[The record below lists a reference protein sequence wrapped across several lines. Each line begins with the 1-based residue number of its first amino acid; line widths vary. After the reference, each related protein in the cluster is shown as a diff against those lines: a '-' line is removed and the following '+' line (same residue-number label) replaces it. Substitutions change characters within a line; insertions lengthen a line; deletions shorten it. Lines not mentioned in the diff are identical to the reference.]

1 MVEAVIWDFG
11 GVLTT
16 SPFEAFTRFETERGL
31 PADIIRRTNAA
42 NHLENAWAKFERAE
56 VDIHAF
62 DELFATE
69 SRALGAEVRGKD
81 VLPLLSGDLRPEMV
95 EALKRVKA
103 RFKTG
108 CITNNLPANAIG
120 SHSGRSLYV
129 AEVMVLFDHVIES
142 AKIGLRKPDPR
153 IYQMMVETL
162 KVEPEELRL
171 SRRPRRQPETRARDG
186 HDHDQGTQRRAGDH
200 RTGSGN
206 RADIALGG
214 IPEFAGS
221 HDQTAL
227 VLWRERRQN
236 TPKSLNSE
244 LKPLGDIRPSASIE
258 AVESG
263 LAAQGY
269 IASRQIA
276 TAVYLAQQIEKP
288 ILVEGPAGVGK
299 TELAKAIA
307 AWRGLKMIRLQCY
320 EGLDEAKAL
329 YEWKYAKQLLYTQ
342 ILKDKLG
349 EVLGGAPTL
358 EAALNQL
365 HDFGDVFF
373 SKEFVEP
380 RPLLQ
385 ALEQPAGCVLLIDE
399 IDKSDAEFESLL
411 LEILSDFQVTIP
423 ELGTVVAVAAPTVIL
438 TSNSERDL
446 GDALKRR
453 CLHLHIGFPEQK
465 LEERIV
471 ESRVPGISQTLRKQM
486 VGFIH
491 EIRTLDL
498 KKLPSVSETID
509 WARVLVLLQA
519 PELGHEIVKDTLNV
533 LLKYEADIEATMP
546 QVSTFIA
553 KASRQNV
560 FG

>member
-1 MVEAVIWDFG
+1 M
-11 GVLTT
+11 
-16 SPFEAFTRFETERGL
+16 P
-31 PADIIRRTNAA
+31 
-42 NHLENAWAKFERAE
+42 K
-56 VDIHAF
+56 
-62 DELFATE
+62 
-69 SRALGAEVRGKD
+69 
-81 VLPLLSGDLRPEMV
+81 
-95 EALKRVKA
+95 
-103 RFKTG
+103 
-108 CITNNLPANAIG
+108 
-120 SHSGRSLYV
+120 
-129 AEVMVLFDHVIES
+129 VMVP
-142 AKIGLRKPDPR
+142 APNR
-153 IYQMMVETL
+153 
-162 KVEPEELRL
+162 RL
-171 SRRPRRQPETRARDG
+171 S
-186 HDHDQGTQRRAGDH
+186 
-200 RTGSGN
+200 
-206 RADIALGG
+206 
-214 IPEFAGS
+214 FAGNAGR
-221 HDQTAL
+221 TF
-227 VLWRERRQN
+227 
-236 TPKSLNSE
+236 LNQ
-244 LKPLGDIRPSASIE
+244 PIRSFEPVPDNRLAASIE

-307 AWRGLKMIRLQCY
+307 QWRGQKLIRLQCY

-349 EVLGGAPTL
+349 EVLGGAETL
-358 EAALNQL
+358 HAALDQL

-385 ALEQPAGCVLLIDE
+385 ALEQEAGCVLLIDE

-423 ELGTVVAVAAPTVIL
+423 ELGTVAAVTSPTVIL

-471 ESRVPGISQTLRKQM
+471 ESRVPNISQTLRRQM
-486 VGFIH
+486 VVFIH

-519 PELGHEIVKDTLNV
+519 AELDHELVKDTLNV
-533 LLKYEADIEATMP
+533 LLKYETDIEAALP
-546 QVSTFIA
+546 QVSTFVA
-553 KASRQNV
+553 KAARQNV